1 LNHAPN
7 ITIEEE
13 FIQKKKQSI
22 IRNSNKEKEFIKK
35 YRNRIGS
42 IEMTNIADCD
52 MFKCITQEFA
62 TIVEDLWDKFLKL
75 VNITK

>member
-1 LNHAPN
+1 
-7 ITIEEE
+7 
-13 FIQKKKQSI
+13 
-22 IRNSNKEKEFIKK
+22 
-35 YRNRIGS
+35 
-42 IEMTNIADCD
+42 MTNITDCD